1 MSNQGFYIPSGSVD
15 EIEYNKKENK
25 WHKMWASEFNEDKAI
40 PLLRLIVKLVSIC
53 SKYWRNQATN
63 GRYERYPD
71 LAWEIF

>member
-25 WHKMWASEFNEDKAI
+25 WHKMWASEFNE
-40 PLLRLIVKLVSIC
+40 VKLVSIC